1 MGVVVRPRRQSATRA
16 PPTASVIERGRVL
29 DDMPAANG
37 RAIGASERAA
47 LLGTDANTQRRA
59 TDGGGDEEAWER
71 AREEAPRRSFG
82 ARVAVVTVATLACGA
97 FAAIAGMHATGGE
110 VSLFASALG
119 SKHSERLER
128 LEARQERLDA
138 AEKAGEIAEA
148 AEELDRLSHGNA
160 RERRQAKRIKRQAAR
175 ASKGVSEA
183 AEATNEDASTDEVK
197 TADVHEQAKDDNE
210 DDNSPLIGAALGS
223 KRSQRRERFEAENER
238 LEAEQKA
245 KEAAEELDRLSH
257 GNARERRQAKRIK
270 RQAARAS
277 EDSEDSSEKGE
288 EENKDDGATEESA
301 EEDNEESAE
310 EDNKESAEED
320 NDDDAKKSGDDTEDQ
335 NYPASLGMGTVAGAA
350 PTRRNNE
357 NGIPRQP
364 QQAELGLLNVD
375 VSKVPKTYI
384 IADTEPSKDKDRA
397 QVAYDYIVNS
407 FMKYAGLS
415 EEEAKKTTTFSEAV
429 YPTRWPKT
437 LNAARDA
444 VAGMMDREKPGFPA
458 IDVKAALADGNNRCV
473 TGPCQPSLNHH
484 LGCALSHLAVWKKG
498 LDSGA
503 EAFVTWE
510 SDGMGIHAI
519 HPLDYA
525 ELARQVPKDA
535 DMIWLVD
542 LAHRGSGQFVKKFK
556 SQSAGKWAE
565 RTHGGDMTT
574 LTSNLGE
581 STVKVNQTGNV
592 YIHKFNKICGWAGAG
607 AIMWTRSGAQ
617 RLRDHV
623 NEHGAGMIDAWLAGQ
638 CINHK
643 PGGFNLNCYA
653 AHSRPV
659 LKEHV
664 GGYLPDWY
672 YDESRTGEMP
682 QHMIDEMDANVDKY
696 NRFGCQ
702 RGGDEYRKQAF
713 APMGWPDAQGD
724 EFDRTVKSCVA
735 PHGSIDPCNEHYPRG
750 RREVEDMRQKVKA
763 EEKKN
768 NRAKIASLAST
779 EISTE
784 DRKLLFD
791 DPEALLPV
799 QLSTS

>member
-1 MGVVVRPRRQSATRA
+1 
-16 PPTASVIERGRVL
+16 
-29 DDMPAANG
+29 
-37 RAIGASERAA
+37 
-47 LLGTDANTQRRA
+47 
-59 TDGGGDEEAWER
+59 
-71 AREEAPRRSFG
+71 
-82 ARVAVVTVATLACGA
+82 
-97 FAAIAGMHATGGE
+97 
-110 VSLFASALG
+110 
-119 SKHSERLER
+119 
-128 LEARQERLDA
+128 
-138 AEKAGEIAEA
+138 
-148 AEELDRLSHGNA
+148 
-160 RERRQAKRIKRQAAR
+160 
-175 ASKGVSEA
+175 
-183 AEATNEDASTDEVK
+183 
-197 TADVHEQAKDDNE
+197 
-210 DDNSPLIGAALGS
+210 
-223 KRSQRRERFEAENER
+223 
-238 LEAEQKA
+238 
-245 KEAAEELDRLSH
+245 
-257 GNARERRQAKRIK
+257 
-270 RQAARAS
+270 
-277 EDSEDSSEKGE
+277 
-288 EENKDDGATEESA
+288 
-301 EEDNEESAE
+301 
-310 EDNKESAEED
+310 
-320 NDDDAKKSGDDTEDQ
+320 
-335 NYPASLGMGTVAGAA
+335 
-350 PTRRNNE
+350 
-357 NGIPRQP
+357 
-364 QQAELGLLNVD
+364 
-375 VSKVPKTYI
+375 
-384 IADTEPSKDKDRA
+384 
-397 QVAYDYIVNS
+397 VNS

-643 PGGFNLNCYA
+643 PGGLNLNCYA

-682 QHMIDEMDANVDKY
+682 QHMIDEMDRNPLKY
-696 NRFGCQ
+696 NQLGCQ
-702 RGGDEYRKQAF
+702 RGGDEYRKQAWI
-713 APMGWPDAQGD
+713 PMGWDKAETEQ
-724 EFDRTVKSCVA
+724 EFDQTVERCLPMDAAKTI
-735 PHGSIDPCNEHYPRG
+735 GFNIDPCNAHLPMHANRKDFVQANKVYGERRAREAKNNKAEG
-750 RREVEDMRQKVKA
+750 MADLAGAEKLLSREQREVLFEDPDEQFPFNPMDAV
-763 EEKKN
+763 E
-768 NRAKIASLAST
+768 
-779 EISTE
+779 
-784 DRKLLFD
+784 
-791 DPEALLPV
+791 EALAA
-799 QLSTS
+799 TETRA